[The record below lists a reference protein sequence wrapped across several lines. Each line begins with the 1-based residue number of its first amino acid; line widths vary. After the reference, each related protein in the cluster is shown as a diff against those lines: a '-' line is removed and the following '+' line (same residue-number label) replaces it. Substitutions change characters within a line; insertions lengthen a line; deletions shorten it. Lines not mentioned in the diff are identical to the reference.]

1 MQLDLFEDN
10 RPNIL
15 LNIAEE
21 YLVGQELEK
30 ALATCQQ
37 LLEEYPQNRHASE
50 LCYLTQRWHGIITAI
65 HPPSCEPEQLKD
77 IRDDLESVSHKA
89 LKSAVTNR
97 LVILLQTFTEPDH
110 IYFPPRFH
118 LGHLLLDSGR
128 FTEAYKSFCNALGS
142 PDAPRGRFLA
152 WSADALTL
160 AGRTEDAVAIYLQA
174 FLEDPET
181 VEMRD
186 IRHIDILELNTHC
199 SFYADGIEVD
209 GEAPWLPVWG
219 WMQGLFLLPLHNPP
233 VFDELETLVKSR
245 TMPTP
250 RLWFLLLTVAEYLR
264 TIRRDDRQMASVRR
278 LMKRLNSDM
287 FESYMQ
293 KIRGSGQ

>member
-21 YLVGQELEK
+21 YLRGEELEK

-37 LLEEYPQNRHASE
+37 VLEEYPQNRHALE
-50 LCYLTQRWHGIITAI
+50 LFILIRKWHGIITGI
-65 HPPSCEPEQLKD
+65 HPPSCEPEQLKN
-77 IRDDLESVSHKA
+77 IRDDLESVSHTA
-89 LKSAVTNR
+89 LKSAVINR
-97 LVILLQTFTEPDH
+97 LIILLQTFPEPDH
-110 IYFPPRFH
+110 IYLPPRFH
-118 LGHLLLDSGR
+118 LGRLLLDSGR
-128 FTEAYKSFCNALGS
+128 FTEAYKSFSNALNS

-160 AGRTEDAVAIYLQA
+160 AGRAEDAVNVYQQA

-181 VEMRD
+181 VEMGY
-186 IRHIDILELNTHC
+186 IRHQGIMKLHLHC
-199 SFYADGIEVD
+199 SLQADGIEDD

-219 WMQGLFLLPLHNPP
+219 WMQGVFSLPLHNPP
-233 VFDELETLVKSR
+233 VFDELETLANNQSL
-245 TMPTP
+245 PNP
-250 RLWFLLLTVAEYLR
+250 RLWFLLLTAAEYLR
-264 TIRRDDRQMASVRR
+264 SIKRDDRQMASVRR

-287 FESYMQ
+287 FESYLQ
-293 KIRGSGQ
+293 KIRGTGQ